1 MRQLLR
7 GCTYH
12 GETPHAFPAYWSRGR
27 HRSCYTTTPCRY
39 APSKHKRWVK
49 GHADATKTIHTL
61 NQSQRMN
68 VDMDGAAASC
78 RRHDIATPQRHYP
91 GSKAMLSLADQWVT
105 TAYRQRI

>member
-1 MRQLLR
+1 MAKRLTPSQHIGPEADIVLAIRQLR
-7 GCTYH
+7 AD
-12 GETPHAFPAYWSRGR
+12 TPH
-27 HRSCYTTTPCRY
+27 
-39 APSKHKRWVK
+39 PSTIRWVK

-61 NQSQRMN
+61 NQSQCMN